1 MVKVRGPLFSSQASG
16 SIGNGAIQY
25 RSTKTGPQAVIPSAG
40 KPSTGRAPTK
50 HQATVQATFQLARD
64 AWSALSAE
72 EKANWAHV
80 ADTTNAPNG
89 WSAFLS
95 RFMTGEYAPWEA
107 LRTPPGLVIRNA
119 AGLALLV

>member
-1 MVKVRGPLFSSQASG
+1 MVKVRGPLFSHQASG

-25 RSTKTGPQAVIPSAG
+25 RSTRHGPQAIIPSAG
-40 KPSTGRAPTK
+40 KPSKGRAATK
-50 HQATVQATFQLARD
+50 HQATVQTTFRLARV
-64 AWSALSAE
+64 AWNALSPE
-72 EKANWAHV
+72 EQAIWSQVAN
-80 ADTTNAPNG
+80 TTDAPNG

-95 RFMTGEYAPWEA
+95 HFMSGEYAPWEA